1 MKMERSSIS
10 AACQEKEKE
19 TVIQRLSTVKD
30 RPPCNYW
37 CEIIKKTSLDD
48 YLLQIKKS
56 ETMLLFLIKNIIFF
70 FITLF

>member
-30 RPPCNYW
+30 RPPCNY
-37 CEIIKKTSLDD
+37 
-48 YLLQIKKS
+48 
-56 ETMLLFLIKNIIFF
+56 
-70 FITLF
+70 